1 MTGSF
6 NRALV
11 RAVCFDIDG
20 TLADTD
26 DAYVLRFAR
35 LLHPIAP
42 LLPGRN
48 VNAAARRLVLRLES
62 PTNALL
68 SLLDRLHLDQ
78 ALGALLDQLHRMR
91 GAAARPSIELIP
103 GAREALSQLS
113 SHYALGVVTARE
125 RSSALDILRVHKLQP
140 YFQCVATARTTLRA
154 KPHPAPVLWAAEQL
168 GCRPSELLMV
178 GDTSVDIRAG
188 RAAGAQTVALLCGF
202 GQREELE
209 LAGAHVIL
217 DEPLQLANLLLGSS

>member
-1 MTGSF
+1 MTGAF

-26 DAYVLRFAR
+26 DAYVLRLER
-35 LLHPIAP
+35 LLRLIAP
-42 LLPGRN
+42 LLPERN
-48 VNAAARRLVLRLES
+48 VNAAARHLVLRLES

-91 GAAARPSIELIP
+91 GAAARTSIELIP

-125 RSSALDILRVHKLQP
+125 RSSALDILRVHKLQS

-168 GCRPSELLMV
+168 GCLPSELLMV
-178 GDTSVDIRAG
+178 GDTSVDILAG

-217 DEPLQLANLLLGSS
+217 DEPLQLVNLLLGSS